1 MFNNI
6 IHMSLLDIIWISIG
20 FAGQICF
27 AGRFFIQ
34 WLQSERKGKSVIPVA
49 FWYMSI
55 IGSLIL
61 FIYAL
66 HKHDPV
72 FILGQGSGLFIY
84 ARNLHLIYKEQREL
98 SVAN

>member
-1 MFNNI
+1 MLTNFLN
-6 IHMSLLDIIWISIG
+6 MSLVSMIWVSIG
-20 FAGQICF
+20 LAGQICF

-34 WLQSERKGKSVIPVA
+34 WLQSERSGKSVIPVA

-61 FIYAL
+61 FVYAL
-66 HKHDPV
+66 HLRDPV

-84 ARNLHLIYKEQREL
+84 ARNLHLIYRERRNL
-98 SVAN
+98 SLAS